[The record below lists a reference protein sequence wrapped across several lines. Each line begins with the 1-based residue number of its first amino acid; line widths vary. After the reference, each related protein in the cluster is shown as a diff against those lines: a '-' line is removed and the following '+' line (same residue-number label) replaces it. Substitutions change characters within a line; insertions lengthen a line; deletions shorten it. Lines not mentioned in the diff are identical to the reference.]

1 MVVSFSFIF
10 VSSRFNRL
18 TGVVRSSLQ
27 NIQKAIKVNSMFAVS
42 KNIKALACLLVTSE
56 REGLE
61 WKPNYLN
68 ETNSKRL
75 M

>member
-27 NIQKAIKVNSMFAVS
+27 NIQKAIKVNSLFAVS
-42 KNIKALACLLVTSE
+42 KNIKAPACWLVTSE
-56 REGLE
+56 RGVLSGN
-61 WKPNYLN
+61 PII
-68 ETNSKRL
+68 SKKRTKKD
-75 M
+75 